1 MKHGIVELVKNEE
14 HERLFK
20 EMRKT
25 KRELLLASAIIKD
38 FYILDPLGN
47 PFRLSRILSNLA
59 KNRVDVKILTTPKM
73 RERLFFENLM
83 RIGESV
89 QIRFCPR
96 IHIKIVIRDN
106 DFAYFGSANLTGA
119 GLGMKSAKKRN
130 FEIGAFTQ
138 DPNLIQEMRQTFY
151 NIWQG
156 DMCKVCYFFKR
167 NKCPGVFNT

>member
-1 MKHGIVELVKNEE
+1 MKHGTVELVKNEE

-73 RERLFFENLM
+73 LMTIALINGIMQHSERATIGLILM
-83 RIGESV
+83 SRARVHMIT
-89 QIRFCPR
+89 
-96 IHIKIVIRDN
+96 IV
-106 DFAYFGSANLTGA
+106 T
-119 GLGMKSAKKRN
+119 
-130 FEIGAFTQ
+130 E
-138 DPNLIQEMRQTFY
+138 
-151 NIWQG
+151 
-156 DMCKVCYFFKR
+156 
-167 NKCPGVFNT
+167 